1 MTTEALVKSVSITNM
16 VNQRAAVVDRLRQAF
31 DLIAEAEKVA
41 AAANVGFPRLVIDN
55 HYSIRGRSI
64 SVSGQFASRADV
76 DASVL
81 QTIDG
86 PAWQYLLRE
95 SGLRTFMDAKA
106 REKWDKQITDGE
118 VPPLTL
124 PNVEATF
131 GMLYEARGDMFER
144 GVIECFRRLSW
155 DYKTNEPCKFGKRII
170 VSYFFTYGSPNN
182 RATDQLDDLVRVFHV
197 LDGKPEPDHR
207 NGIYSLAWAAQQE
220 RQSFAE
226 NDYLALKWYKKGT
239 AHITFKRLGLVE
251 QMNRIVAKHHPNALP
266 AVVRR

>member
-106 REKWDKQITDGE
+106 R
-118 VPPLTL
+118 
-124 PNVEATF
+124 
-131 GMLYEARGDMFER
+131 GDMFER

-207 NGIYSLAWAAQQE
+207 NGIYSLAWAARQD

-239 AHITFKRLGLVE
+239 AHITFKRLDLVE
-251 QMNRIVAKHHPNALP
+251 QMNRIVAKHHPNVLP